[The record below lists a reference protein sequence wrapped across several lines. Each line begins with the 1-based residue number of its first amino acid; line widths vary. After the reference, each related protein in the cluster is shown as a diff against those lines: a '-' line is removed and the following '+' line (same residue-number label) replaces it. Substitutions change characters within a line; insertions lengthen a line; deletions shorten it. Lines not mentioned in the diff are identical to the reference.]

1 MQVKLS
7 LLLRYLYFQWSDGS
21 LLQEV
26 EAQEYNTLEKEL
38 HKRVEQSY

>member
-7 LLLRYLYFQWSDGS
+7 LLLRYLYFQWSES